1 MEQAKEI
8 KALEKCIR
16 TTEIFQN
23 VLIKKEIDEKVDTY
37 KKKQLR
43 SKYMKLMN

>member
-1 MEQAKEI
+1 MYQNNRNI
-8 KALEKCIR
+8 SKCINEKR
-16 TTEIFQN
+16 
-23 VLIKKEIDEKVDTY
+23 IDEKVDTY